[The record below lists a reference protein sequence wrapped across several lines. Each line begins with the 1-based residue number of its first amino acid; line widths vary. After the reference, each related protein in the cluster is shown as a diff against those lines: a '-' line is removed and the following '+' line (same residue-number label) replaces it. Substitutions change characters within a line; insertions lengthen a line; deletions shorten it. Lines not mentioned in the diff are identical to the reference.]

1 MTALLAS
8 LGLLPAAMSH
18 AIGSDT
24 QRPFAIVIIGGL
36 ITSTLLTMLLLPTLY
51 KLADS
56 WFGRKAAPAEVAGVP
71 LLRFEGPHMR
81 TLMTTAALMPA
92 LAFVRRTPAGGSG
105 PAPAPTAAAN
115 GLTIGQAVSIAL
127 QREPR
132 RHRRQ
137 DRDRRRRSWMSWRR
151 ASIPNPGVSV
161 GVGNLVLG
169 KANDQ
174 RARCSHSRGS
184 SASRWQTV
192 GVTEILDVWSKRGA
206 RTRAADRGVDQR
218 RCLTEDALR
227 EVVYAVRSAFA
238 DAVRARARARA
249 GAKRWPTRYAETVR
263 LSQSRFR
270 AGDIS
275 EAELRKIELEGMRY
289 ENAVIDGELQ
299 VGVARQHLVA
309 LLGLGP
315 DEGLPGGKL
324 VEPDAQPAFDLKQL
338 TANALEH
345 RPDLRAATVGRSAA
359 EARLA
364 SAEREAY
371 PDLTLGAT
379 YTHSSFTISGDNPN
393 SLGLS
398 LSLPLPL
405 FDRNQANI
413 GRARLDIRHS
423 DNDTLRLR
431 LIIEN
436 DVAQAVRKAQRSQAL
451 LAVFEKPGGGGGLA
465 SSATSDKGGMQ
476 ERAEIALRVA
486 EKSYKAGA
494 ISLLELLDAQRTYLD
509 TRAQYLHARQD
520 FRQAAIDV
528 AHAVGE

>member
-1 MTALLAS
+1 MRTLTILLTITALALGTAS
-8 LGLLPAAMSH
+8 
-18 AIGSDT
+18 
-24 QRPFAIVIIGGL
+24 
-36 ITSTLLTMLLLPTLY
+36 
-51 KLADS
+51 
-56 WFGRKAAPAEVAGVP
+56 AAPAD
-71 LLRFEGPHMR
+71 
-81 TLMTTAALMPA
+81 
-92 LAFVRRTPAGGSG
+92 
-105 PAPAPTAAAN
+105 APAPG
-115 GLTIGQAVSIAL
+115 GLTIEQAVAIAL
-127 QREPR
+127 QKN
-132 RHRRQ
+132 
-137 DRDRRRRSWMSWRR
+137 RDVIAAKMEIESAQLDVVAAR
-151 ASIPNPGVSV
+151 IYPNPNVQV

-174 RARCSHSRGS
+174 MGALGS
-184 SASRWQTV
+184 QPGFFGQPVVSA
-192 GVTEILDVWSKRGA
+192 GVSEIVDVWAKRGA
-206 RTRAADRGVDQR
+206 RIRAADRGVEQR
-218 RCLTEDALR
+218 RLLTEDALR

-238 DAVRARARARA
+238 DAVRAQSERDM
-249 GAKRWPTRYAETVR
+249 AKEVAARYADTVR

-270 AGDIS
+270 AGDIA
-275 EAELRKIELEGMRY
+275 EAELRKIELEQLRY
-289 ENAVIDGELQ
+289 ENAVLDGELQ
-299 VGVARQHLVA
+299 VDVARQHLVA

-324 VEPDAQPAFDLKQL
+324 VEPETRPAFDVKQL
-338 TANALEH
+338 TAEALER

-359 EARLA
+359 EARLS

-379 YTHSSFTISGDNPN
+379 YTHSDFTISGDNPN
-393 SLGLS
+393 ALALN

-413 GRARLDIRHS
+413 GRARLDIRHA

-436 DVAQAVRKAQRSQAL
+436 EVAQAVRKAQRSQAL
-451 LAVFEKPGGGGGLA
+451 LAVFEKPGGGGLA

-476 ERAEIALRVA
+476 DRAETALRVA